1 MNKEKLIKYLIL
13 IIIILFTG
21 IFLITATGYY
31 EIKNKERM
39 ILTNEQIL
47 KFEQDIAEGLE
58 VDIEDYLVDE
68 YIDYS
73 NLFSKRMN
81 SLSSK
86 IEGSFEK
93 IIIFIFNEVADTI
106 EKG

>member
-1 MNKEKLIKYLIL
+1 MNKEKIIKYFVLVL
-13 IIIILFTG
+13 IILFFG

-31 EIKNKERM
+31 EVKNKERM
-39 ILTNEQIL
+39 ILTSEQIL
-47 KFEQDIAEGLE
+47 KFEQDVAAGLE

-73 NLFSKRMN
+73 NKFSKKMN

-93 IIIFIFNEVADTI
+93 IIIFIFNEVADAI